1 MPAMAGKFK
10 VQSASRRTDFKVLI
24 NVQSAVG
31 KWNLPTVA
39 RYAGVVG
46 LVNAQCNDYKNYKG
60 YNIYMNIIAP
70 KLSPTANKIAKK
82 RYLRTDMDGK
92 IVETP
97 GEMFYRVAH
106 HMAKAEIQW
115 PSYAESSA
123 GKSGVELNGHKVE
136 YWAQQ
141 FYERMV
147 NFKFVCGGKA
157 MFEAGNPG
165 GTGQLS
171 SCFVLPVEDD
181 IDSIF
186 KTLGQAAVVHK
197 NNGGTGFNFSHIRP
211 HGDKV
216 RNVPGA
222 SSGPVD
228 FLAAYSAALSKILQ
242 GSKRRGANIGILNA
256 DHPDIEEFIRLKDED
271 GTIKNFNVSVGVTDD
286 FMNAVKN
293 DKMWNLINPRTKEV
307 VRRVKA
313 KKLFRTIVE
322 HACATGDPGL
332 MFLDTFNRDNPTP
345 QIGLIESTNP
355 CIAGDALISTEKGL
369 VRFDELYRRHH
380 NSGRAGLT
388 TDHRVITGTGTH
400 LHYSDAF
407 YDQGEKEVF
416 ELVTK
421 SGLRLKATPDH
432 KILTAQGWKKLKE
445 LTKGDSVLIQS
456 AAGQFR
462 KQDTV
467 WNQKLGQLVGY
478 IVGDGFVRNDSRH
491 GGYICITF
499 GLNRHRIAKYIKSI
513 LEEHVA
519 KVVTRRPNPRTIQI
533 WKHSRKH
540 AQRFIDELGISQQ
553 RSSQKTV
560 PLPVFSAP
568 LPAVIGFLQGLFSA
582 DGTIGFVSGK
592 SAYIHLT
599 SKSPRLLLDVQRLL
613 LNLGIIS
620 RVYDR
625 SRPPRKGL
633 FPEYKNKKGE
643 IKRYGS
649 DGKLWE
655 LEISKD
661 AALKFLDQIGFLADL
676 HQEKILLL
684 QAKEYYHAQPM
695 DEVISVEPVGKERV
709 FDLTEPITHSFIA
722 NGIVV
727 SNCGEIGLLPY
738 ESCNLTS
745 ICLQNHLHGGKIDW
759 QDLGKSIRLGV
770 RFLDDMIEVN
780 TYVLPEIEQ
789 MVKNG
794 NRRIGLGVMGF
805 SHMLAKLGIQYNSN
819 QAVELSEKLAK
830 FIRTTAEDESSKL
843 AKERGSFPNWDRS
856 IYFEKKPMR
865 NCATTMIAPTGTISM
880 LADTTSGIEP
890 IFSLVTKR
898 RTFFEDDK
906 RNKPTKEL
914 YMVDKVFEEELGK
927 IIGSA
932 GKRTNRQI
940 DKQIVRSSD
949 NPIIRLSDSPSIP
962 SVLEHIAQYGLSAV
976 QGLPGWFYK
985 VFVTTHQIAPEWH
998 VKIQAAWQR
1007 YFDNSISKTINFPN
1021 DATPDDVEKA
1031 YMLAWKLGC
1040 KGITIY
1046 RDGSKQDQVLNLAKQ
1061 ESRDK
1066 RQEARVGNQEAGR
1079 PGMGIKD
1086 ICPECGA
1093 AVIAENGCVTC
1104 HSCGWSKCS
1113 V

>member
-1 MPAMAGKFK
+1 
-10 VQSASRRTDFKVLI
+10 
-24 NVQSAVG
+24 
-31 KWNLPTVA
+31 
-39 RYAGVVG
+39 
-46 LVNAQCNDYKNYKG
+46 
-60 YNIYMNIIAP
+60 
-70 KLSPTANKIAKK
+70 
-82 RYLRTDMDGK
+82 MDGK
-92 IVETP
+92 IIETP
-97 GEMFYRVAH
+97 GQMFWRVAH
-106 HMAKAEIQW
+106 HIAKAEINW
-115 PSYAESSA
+115 ATNGIVKEIAE
-123 GKSGVELNGHKVE
+123 K
-136 YWAQQ
+136 
-141 FYERMV
+141 FYERMI

-197 NNGGTGFNFSHIRP
+197 NNGGTGFNFSNIRP

-242 GSKRRGANIGILNA
+242 GSKRQGANIGILNA
-256 DHPDIEEFIRLKDED
+256 DHPDIEDFIRLKDED
-271 GTIKNFNVSVGVTDD
+271 GTVKNFNISVGVTDD

-313 KKLFRTIVE
+313 KKLFRMIVE

-345 QIGLIESTNP
+345 AIGRIESTNP
-355 CIAGDALISTEKGL
+355 CITGDALISTEKGL
-369 VRFDELYRRHH
+369 VRFDGLYRECRD
-380 NSGRAGLT
+380 SGRIGLM
-388 TDHRVITGTGTH
+388 TDNRVITGTGTR
-400 LHYSDAF
+400 LHHSDAF

-421 SGLRLKATPDH
+421 SGLRLKATADH
-432 KILTAQGWKKLKE
+432 KILTTQGWKKLKE
-445 LTKGDSVLIQS
+445 LIKGDLVLIQS

-462 KQDTV
+462 KKDTV
-467 WNQKLGQLVGY
+467 WDQKLGQLVGY
-478 IVGDGFVRNDSRH
+478 IVGDGFVRNDPRH

-499 GLNRHRIAKYIKSI
+499 GLKRRRIAKYIKSI
-513 LEEHVA
+513 LEEHVT
-519 KVVTRRPNPRTIQI
+519 KVVTRQPNPRTIQI
-533 WKHSRKH
+533 WKHSKKY
-540 AQRFIDELGISQQ
+540 AQWFIDELGISQQ
-553 RSSQKTV
+553 RSSGKTV

-568 LPAVIGFLQGLFSA
+568 LSAVIGFLQGLFSA
-582 DGTIGFVSGK
+582 DGTIGFVPRK
-592 SAYIHLT
+592 SAYIRLT
-599 SKSPRLLLDVQRLL
+599 SKSPQLLFDVQRLL

-625 SRPPRKGL
+625 SRPPRQNL
-633 FPEYKNKKGE
+633 FPRYINKKGE

-655 LEISKD
+655 LEISKN
-661 AALKFLDQIGFLADL
+661 AALRFLDQIGFLADL
-676 HQEKILLL
+676 HQEKISLLRT
-684 QAKEYYHAQPM
+684 KEYYHAQPV
-695 DEVISVEPVGKERV
+695 DKVVSVKPAGEERV
-709 FDLTEPITHSFIA
+709 YDLTEPITHSFIA

-745 ICLQNHLHGGKIDW
+745 ICLQNHLKRMTNDELRMKNEKAHSTFNIQHSTFIIDW
-759 QDLGKSIRLGV
+759 EDLEKSIRLGV

-780 TYVLPEIEQ
+780 TYALPEIEQ

-805 SHMLAKLGIQYNSN
+805 SHMLIKLGIQYNSD

-830 FIRTTAEDESSKL
+830 FIRTTAENESGKL
-843 AKERGSFPNWDRS
+843 AASRGNFPNWDRS
-856 IYFEKKPMR
+856 IYVGKQPMR

-906 RNKPTKEL
+906 RNKSTKEL
-914 YMVDKVFEEELGK
+914 YMVDPIFEQELEK
-927 IIGSA
+927 YLKTQSS
-932 GKRTNRQI
+932 KLKTKSQDLKNLQE
-940 DKQIVRSSD
+940 IVETVAD
-949 NPIIRLSDSPSIP
+949 
-962 SVLEHIAQYGLSAV
+962 QGLSAV
-976 QGLPGWFYK
+976 QGLPDWFYK
-985 VFVTTHQIAPEWH
+985 VFVTTHQISPDWH
-998 VKIQAAWQR
+998 VKIQAAWQKH
-1007 YFDNSISKTINFPN
+1007 FDNSISKTINFPH
-1021 DATPDDVEKA
+1021 DATPNDVEKA

-1046 RDGSKQDQVLNLAKQ
+1046 RDGSKKDQVLNLANHPH
-1061 ESRDK
+1061 
-1066 RQEARVGNQEAGR
+1066 AEAGR

-1093 AVIAENGCVTC
+1093 AIIAENGCVTC

>member
-1 MPAMAGKFK
+1 
-10 VQSASRRTDFKVLI
+10 
-24 NVQSAVG
+24 
-31 KWNLPTVA
+31 
-39 RYAGVVG
+39 
-46 LVNAQCNDYKNYKG
+46 
-60 YNIYMNIIAP
+60 
-70 KLSPTANKIAKK
+70 
-82 RYLRTDMDGK
+82 
-92 IVETP
+92 
-97 GEMFYRVAH
+97 
-106 HMAKAEIQW
+106 
-115 PSYAESSA
+115 
-123 GKSGVELNGHKVE
+123 
-136 YWAQQ
+136 
-141 FYERMV
+141 
-147 NFKFVCGGKA
+147 

-256 DHPDIEEFIRLKDED
+256 DHPDIEDFIRLKDED
-271 GTIKNFNVSVGVTDD
+271 GTVKNFNISVGVTDE

-307 VRRVKA
+307 VRRIKA

-345 QIGLIESTNP
+345 QIGRIESTNP
-355 CIAGDALISTEKGL
+355 
-369 VRFDELYRRHH
+369 
-380 NSGRAGLT
+380 
-388 TDHRVITGTGTH
+388 
-400 LHYSDAF
+400 
-407 YDQGEKEVF
+407 
-416 ELVTK
+416 
-421 SGLRLKATPDH
+421 
-432 KILTAQGWKKLKE
+432 
-445 LTKGDSVLIQS
+445 
-456 AAGQFR
+456 
-462 KQDTV
+462 
-467 WNQKLGQLVGY
+467 
-478 IVGDGFVRNDSRH
+478 
-491 GGYICITF
+491 
-499 GLNRHRIAKYIKSI
+499 
-513 LEEHVA
+513 
-519 KVVTRRPNPRTIQI
+519 
-533 WKHSRKH
+533 
-540 AQRFIDELGISQQ
+540 
-553 RSSQKTV
+553 
-560 PLPVFSAP
+560 
-568 LPAVIGFLQGLFSA
+568 
-582 DGTIGFVSGK
+582 
-592 SAYIHLT
+592 
-599 SKSPRLLLDVQRLL
+599 
-613 LNLGIIS
+613 
-620 RVYDR
+620 
-625 SRPPRKGL
+625 
-633 FPEYKNKKGE
+633 
-643 IKRYGS
+643 
-649 DGKLWE
+649 
-655 LEISKD
+655 
-661 AALKFLDQIGFLADL
+661 
-676 HQEKILLL
+676 
-684 QAKEYYHAQPM
+684 
-695 DEVISVEPVGKERV
+695 
-709 FDLTEPITHSFIA
+709 
-722 NGIVV
+722 
-727 SNCGEIGLLPY
+727 CGEIGLLPY

-745 ICLQNHLHGGKIDW
+745 ICLQNHLHDGKIDW
-759 QDLGKSIRLGV
+759 EDLEKSIRLGV

-780 TYVLPEIEQ
+780 TYALPEIEQ

-805 SHMLAKLGIQYNSN
+805 SHMLVKLGVQYNSD

-856 IYFEKKPMR
+856 IYFDKKPMR

-914 YMVDKVFEEELGK
+914 YMVDPVFEQELGK
-927 IIGSA
+927 YL
-932 GKRTNRQI
+932 KTQ
-940 DKQIVRSSD
+940 SSKNLQEVVETVAD
-949 NPIIRLSDSPSIP
+949 
-962 SVLEHIAQYGLSAV
+962 QGLSAV

-998 VKIQAAWQR
+998 VKIQAAWQK
-1007 YFDNSISKTINFPN
+1007 YFDNSISKTINFPYN
-1021 DATPDDVEKA
+1021 ATPDDVEKA

-1046 RDGSKQDQVLNLAKQ
+1046 RDGSKKDQVLNLAN
-1061 ESRDK
+1061 SSL
-1066 RQEARVGNQEAGR
+1066 R
-1079 PGMGIKD
+1079 PGSGMAD

>member
-1 MPAMAGKFK
+1 M
-10 VQSASRRTDFKVLI
+10 T
-24 NVQSAVG
+24 
-31 KWNLPTVA
+31 
-39 RYAGVVG
+39 
-46 LVNAQCNDYKNYKG
+46 
-60 YNIYMNIIAP
+60 IIEP
-70 KLSPTANKIAKK
+70 KLSPTAVKIAQK

-92 IVETP
+92 IIETP

-115 PSYAESSA
+115 
-123 GKSGVELNGHKVE
+123 SGNGIVKE
-136 YWAQQ
+136 ITEQ

-256 DHPDIEEFIRLKDED
+256 DHPDIEDFIRLKDED
-271 GTIKNFNVSVGVTDD
+271 GTVKNFNVSVGVTDD
-286 FMNAVKN
+286 FMTAVKN

-307 VRRVKA
+307 VRRIKA

-322 HACATGDPGL
+322 HSYATGDPGL

-345 QIGLIESTNP
+345 QIGRIESTNP
-355 CIAGDALISTEKGL
+355 CITGDALISTEKGL
-369 VRFDELYRRHH
+369 MRFDELHQKHH
-380 NSGRAGLT
+380 KSGRIGLI
-388 TDHRVITGTGTH
+388 TDHRVITGTGAH
-400 LHYSDAF
+400 LYHSDAF
-407 YDQGEKEVF
+407 YDQGKKEVF

-421 SGLRLKATPDH
+421 SGLRLKATADH
-432 KILTAQGWKKLKE
+432 KILTMHGWKALKE
-445 LTKGDSVLIQS
+445 LVKGDLVMIQS
-456 AAGQFR
+456 GAGQFR
-462 KQDTV
+462 KKDAV

-478 IVGDGFVRNDSRH
+478 IIGDGFVRNDPRH
-491 GGYICITF
+491 GGYICVTF
-499 GLNRHRIAKYIKSI
+499 GLKRRRIAQYIKSI
-513 LEEHVA
+513 LEEYVT
-519 KVVTRRPNPRTIQI
+519 KVVTRQPNPRTIQI
-533 WKHSRKH
+533 WKHSKKY
-540 AQRFIDELGISQQ
+540 AQWFIDELGISQQ
-553 RSSQKTV
+553 RSSGKVV
-560 PLPVFSAP
+560 PLPVFGAP
-568 LPAVIGFLQGLFSA
+568 LSAVIGFLQGLFSA
-582 DGTIGFVSGK
+582 DGTIGFVPGK
-592 SAYIHLT
+592 SAYIRLT
-599 SKSPRLLLDVQRLL
+599 SKSQQLLFDVQRLL

-625 SRPPRKGL
+625 SRRPRSGL
-633 FPEYKNKKGE
+633 FPKYINKKGE

-661 AALKFLDQIGFLADL
+661 ATIKFLDKIGFLTDL
-676 HQEKILLL
+676 HQEKISLLR
-684 QAKEYYHAQPM
+684 AKEYYHAQPVN
-695 DEVISVEPVGKERV
+695 EVAYVRPAGKERV
-709 FDLTEPITHSFIA
+709 YDLTEPITHSFIA

-745 ICLQNHLHGGKIDW
+745 ICLQNHLRETGSLPRGKAGKKQETMIDW
-759 QDLGKSIRLGV
+759 EDLEKSIRLGV

-780 TYVLPEIEQ
+780 TYALPEIEQ

-805 SHMLAKLGIQYNSN
+805 SHMLVLLGIPYNSD

-830 FIRTTAEDESSKL
+830 FIRTNAEDESSKL
-843 AKERGSFPNWDRS
+843 AKERGSFQNWDRS
-856 IYFEKKPMR
+856 IYFGNKSMR

-898 RTFFEDDK
+898 KTFFEDDK

-914 YMVDKVFEEELGK
+914 YMVDQMFEEELTFWLKKQTDSQIASLLSCYLDENKKVQSGSK
-927 IIGSA
+927 ITRYQDNKITI
-932 GKRTNRQI
+932 KKLIIEQI
-940 DKQIVRSSD
+940 A
-949 NPIIRLSDSPSIP
+949 
-962 SVLEHIAQYGLSAV
+962 EYGLTSV
-976 QGLPGWFYK
+976 KGLPDWFYD
-985 VFVTTHQIAPEWH
+985 VFVTTHQIAPDWH
-998 VKIQAAWQR
+998 VKIQAAWQK
-1007 YFDNSISKTINFPN
+1007 YFDNSISKTINFPH

-1031 YMLAWKLGC
+1031 YLLAWKLGC

-1046 RDGSKQDQVLNLAKQ
+1046 RDGSKKDQVLNLATENRKQ
-1061 ESRDK
+1061 KTENNEEEIHPSSR
-1066 RQEARVGNQEAGR
+1066 RAEPLGGAIIHHPLR
-1079 PGMGIKD
+1079 PGSGQAAV
-1086 ICPECGA
+1086 CPECGA

-1104 HSCGWSKCS
+1104 HSCGWSKCAI
-1113 V
+1113 

>member
-1 MPAMAGKFK
+1 MKI
-10 VQSASRRTDFKVLI
+10 TE
-24 NVQSAVG
+24 
-31 KWNLPTVA
+31 
-39 RYAGVVG
+39 
-46 LVNAQCNDYKNYKG
+46 
-60 YNIYMNIIAP
+60 P
-70 KLSPTANKIAKK
+70 KLSSTAVKIAQK
-82 RYLRTDMDGK
+82 RYLKTDMDGK

-115 PSYAESSA
+115 
-123 GKSGVELNGHKVE
+123 SGNGIVKE
-136 YWAQQ
+136 ITEK
-141 FYERMV
+141 FYERMI

-256 DHPDIEEFIRLKDED
+256 DHPDIEDFIRLKDED
-271 GTIKNFNVSVGVTDD
+271 GTVKNFNISVGVTDD

-293 DKMWNLINPRTKEV
+293 DKMWNLVNPRTKEV

-345 QIGLIESTNP
+345 QIGRIESTNP
-355 CIAGDALISTEKGL
+355 CIVGDALISTEKGL
-369 VRFDELYRRHH
+369 MRFDELHQKYHK
-380 NSGRAGLT
+380 SGRVGLI

-400 LHYSDAF
+400 LYHSDAF

-421 SGLRLKATPDH
+421 SGLRLKATANH
-432 KILTAQGWKKLKE
+432 KILTIQGWKKLKE
-445 LTKGDSVLIQS
+445 LMRGDLVLIQS
-456 AAGQFR
+456 DAGQFR
-462 KQDTV
+462 KKDVV

-499 GLNRHRIAKYIKSI
+499 GLKRRRIEKYIKSI
-513 LEEHVA
+513 LEEYVS
-519 KVVTRRPNPRTIQI
+519 KTVTRQPNQRTIQI
-533 WKHSRKH
+533 WKHSKKY
-540 AQRFIDELGISQQ
+540 AQRFIDEFGISQQ
-553 RSSQKTV
+553 KSSGKTV

-568 LPAVIGFLQGLFSA
+568 LEAVVGFLQGLFSA
-582 DGTIGFVSGK
+582 DGTIRFVPRK
-592 SAYIHLT
+592 SAYIRLT
-599 SKSPRLLLDVQRLL
+599 SKSQQLLFDVQRLL

-625 SRPPRKGL
+625 SRLPRRDL
-633 FPEYKNKKGE
+633 FPEYINKKGE

-661 AALKFLDQIGFLADL
+661 AAIKFLDQIGFLADL

-684 QAKEYYHAQPM
+684 RAKKYYRAQPV
-695 DEVISVEPVGKERV
+695 DEVVSVKPAGKERV
-709 FDLTEPITHSFIA
+709 YDLTEPITHSFIA

-745 ICLQNHLHGGKIDW
+745 ICLQNHIKPDPRAASYELSAENKHRSSLIAHRSYEVDW
-759 QDLGKSIRLGV
+759 DDLEKSIRLGV

-780 TYVLPEIEQ
+780 TYALPEIEQ

-805 SHMLAKLGIQYNSN
+805 SHMLVLLGIQYNSE

-830 FIRTTAEDESSKL
+830 FIRTNAEDESSKL
-843 AKERGSFPNWDRS
+843 AAERGSFSNWDRS
-856 IYFEKKPMR
+856 IYFDKKPMR

-914 YMVDKVFEEELGK
+914 YMVDQVFEEELTKWLKMVKKVEMVEKDGILILK
-927 IIGSA
+927 L
-932 GKRTNRQI
+932 
-940 DKQIVRSSD
+940 SSHS
-949 NPIIRLSDSPSIP
+949 NHSDHSLILQH
-962 SVLEHIAQYGLSAV
+962 VAEYGLSAV
-976 QGLPGWFYK
+976 QGLPDWFYK

-998 VKIQAAWQR
+998 VKIQAAWQK
-1007 YFDNSISKTINFPN
+1007 YFDNSISKTINFPHE
-1021 DATPDDVEKA
+1021 ATPDDVEKA
-1031 YMLAWKLGC
+1031 YMLAWELGC

-1046 RDGSKQDQVLNLAKQ
+1046 RDGSKKDQVLNLVRSKKQ
-1061 ESRDK
+1061 ETESKEQKTENRELIDYPSSIIHHPL
-1066 RQEARVGNQEAGR
+1066 R
-1079 PGMGIKD
+1079 PGTGSAD

>member
-1 MPAMAGKFK
+1 
-10 VQSASRRTDFKVLI
+10 
-24 NVQSAVG
+24 
-31 KWNLPTVA
+31 
-39 RYAGVVG
+39 
-46 LVNAQCNDYKNYKG
+46 
-60 YNIYMNIIAP
+60 
-70 KLSPTANKIAKK
+70 
-82 RYLRTDMDGK
+82 MDGK
-92 IVETP
+92 IIETP

-115 PSYAESSA
+115 
-123 GKSGVELNGHKVE
+123 SGNGIVKE
-136 YWAQQ
+136 ITEK
-141 FYERMV
+141 FYERMI

-256 DHPDIEEFIRLKDED
+256 DHPDIEDFIRLKDED
-271 GTIKNFNVSVGVTDD
+271 GTIKNFNISVGVTDD

-345 QIGLIESTNP
+345 AIGRIESTNP
-355 CIAGDALISTEKGL
+355 
-369 VRFDELYRRHH
+369 
-380 NSGRAGLT
+380 
-388 TDHRVITGTGTH
+388 
-400 LHYSDAF
+400 
-407 YDQGEKEVF
+407 
-416 ELVTK
+416 
-421 SGLRLKATPDH
+421 
-432 KILTAQGWKKLKE
+432 
-445 LTKGDSVLIQS
+445 
-456 AAGQFR
+456 
-462 KQDTV
+462 
-467 WNQKLGQLVGY
+467 
-478 IVGDGFVRNDSRH
+478 
-491 GGYICITF
+491 
-499 GLNRHRIAKYIKSI
+499 
-513 LEEHVA
+513 
-519 KVVTRRPNPRTIQI
+519 
-533 WKHSRKH
+533 
-540 AQRFIDELGISQQ
+540 
-553 RSSQKTV
+553 
-560 PLPVFSAP
+560 
-568 LPAVIGFLQGLFSA
+568 
-582 DGTIGFVSGK
+582 
-592 SAYIHLT
+592 
-599 SKSPRLLLDVQRLL
+599 
-613 LNLGIIS
+613 
-620 RVYDR
+620 
-625 SRPPRKGL
+625 
-633 FPEYKNKKGE
+633 
-643 IKRYGS
+643 
-649 DGKLWE
+649 
-655 LEISKD
+655 
-661 AALKFLDQIGFLADL
+661 
-676 HQEKILLL
+676 
-684 QAKEYYHAQPM
+684 
-695 DEVISVEPVGKERV
+695 
-709 FDLTEPITHSFIA
+709 
-722 NGIVV
+722 
-727 SNCGEIGLLPY
+727 CGEIGLLPY

-745 ICLQNHLHGGKIDW
+745 ICLQNHIKEMKKPQHDASHSRGLRPRVMESRARGSGVPADFSDEKSGLVRIDW
-759 QDLGKSIRLGV
+759 EDLEKSIRLGV

-780 TYVLPEIEQ
+780 TYALPEIEQ

-805 SHMLAKLGIQYNSN
+805 SHMLIKLGIKYNSD

-843 AKERGSFPNWDRS
+843 VAERGSFPNWDRS
-856 IYFEKKPMR
+856 IYFDKKPMR

-880 LADTTSGIEP
+880 LADTSSGIEP

-906 RNKPTKEL
+906 RNKSTKEL
-914 YMVDKVFEEELGK
+914 YMVDRVFEEELIK
-927 IIGSA
+927 WLKMA
-932 GKRTNRQI
+932 GMVEMAKEGEQLVIKKSHNLNNLNHLTI
-940 DKQIVRSSD
+940 
-949 NPIIRLSDSPSIP
+949 
-962 SVLEHIAQYGLSAV
+962 LEHIAEYGLSAV
-976 QGLPGWFYK
+976 QGLPDWFYK
-985 VFVTTHQIAPEWH
+985 VFVTTHQIAPDWH
-998 VKIQAAWQR
+998 VKIQAAWQK
-1007 YFDNSISKTINFPN
+1007 YFDNSISKTINFPH

-1031 YMLAWKLGC
+1031 YLLAWKLGC

-1046 RDGSKQDQVLNLAKQ
+1046 RDGSKKDQVLNLAKDDKNRLTGQ
-1061 ESRDK
+1061 QVNRLESP
-1066 RQEARVGNQEAGR
+1066 QPVSLLAFQPAALR
-1079 PGMGIKD
+1079 PGSGMAD